1 MYAQRRFSGT
11 EEEIVEIG
19 RHSSPRLQ
27 RMDFQNTEKK
37 LPKTSYN
44 DRLFARFETKTSGM
58 TVELKE
64 IEEFLV
70 Y

>member
-1 MYAQRRFSGT
+1 M
-11 EEEIVEIG
+11 EIG

>member
-1 MYAQRRFSGT
+1 
-11 EEEIVEIG
+11 
-19 RHSSPRLQ
+19 
-27 RMDFQNTEKK
+27 MDFQNTEKK

-70 Y
+70 YWKMKQVDGYFLLW